1 MPPLKRAL
9 ALALVATGI
18 LLPVASGT
26 AIAAPTSTEQTVWS
40 DTLHCC

>member
-9 ALALVATGI
+9 ALTLTATGI
-18 LLPVASGT
+18 LLAASSGT
-26 AIAAPTSTEQTVWS
+26 AIAAPTSAEQTASS